1 VTFASH
7 PVEAVQVAAN
17 IEYQT
22 APRPDGLPDD
32 MQPLPGA
39 SLRFLS
45 IKAIDGFKVEAA
57 LWQPD
62 NKPPAETTMIV
73 QVHGSGSNLA
83 ELPLRAIARALSPK
97 GYAALSISTR
107 QHDEHVNTDNFFD
120 VRRDIEGAIATVQAL
135 GYRSI
140 VLEGHSLGTVQVEF
154 YAATNWDPTI
164 KAVVLTGAFGKLPWK
179 SRNILVQDEDNY
191 KALIEA
197 SLDALRSGKIAEIL
211 PIKMR
216 WVGGVQTPVTAQH
229 FLTYRD
235 EQTSAADG
243 TYWIARIPHPILIL
257 RDQSDGVVLP
267 FEPYMLLSAAHAEGS
282 LVQGIKY
289 VLVPDEHAPSAKGHT
304 FTDNTQPL
312 IDAVAAWLVEK
323 HL

>member
-1 VTFASH
+1 MTFASH
-7 PVEAVQVAAN
+7 PAEAVQIAAS
-17 IEYQT
+17 IEYQAT
-22 APRPDGLPDD
+22 PRPDGLPDD

-62 NKPPAETTMIV
+62 NKPPAQTTMIV

-120 VRRDIEGAIATVQAL
+120 VRRDIEAAVATVQAL

-179 SRNILVQDEDNY
+179 SRNILVQDEGNY

-289 VLVPDEHAPSAKGHT
+289 VLVPDEHPPSAKGHT

-312 IDAVAAWLVEK
+312 IDAVAAWLVEQ

>member
-1 VTFASH
+1 
-7 PVEAVQVAAN
+7 
-17 IEYQT
+17 
-22 APRPDGLPDD
+22 

-120 VRRDIEGAIATVQAL
+120 VRRDIEAAVATVQAL

-164 KAVVLTGAFGKLPWK
+164 KAVILTGAFGKLPWK
-179 SRNILVQDEDNY
+179 SRNILIQDEDNY
-191 KALIEA
+191 KALIKA
-197 SLDALRSGKIAEIL
+197 SLDALRSGKTAEIL
-211 PIKMR
+211 PIRMR
-216 WVGGVQTPVTAQH
+216 WIGGVQTPVTAQH

-282 LVQGIKY
+282 LVQAIKY
-289 VLVPDEHAPSAKGHT
+289 VLVPDEHPPSAKGHT

-312 IDAVAAWLVEK
+312 IDAVAAWLVEQ

>member
-1 VTFASH
+1 MEGAQH
-7 PVEAVQVAAN
+7 
-17 IEYQT
+17 
-22 APRPDGLPDD
+22 PRPG
-32 MQPLPGA
+32 
-39 SLRFLS
+39 R
-45 IKAIDGFKVEAA
+45 
-57 LWQPD
+57 
-62 NKPPAETTMIV
+62 
-73 QVHGSGSNLA
+73 
-83 ELPLRAIARALSPK
+83 
-97 GYAALSISTR
+97 GY
-107 QHDEHVNTDNFFD
+107 
-120 VRRDIEGAIATVQAL
+120 
-135 GYRSI
+135 
-140 VLEGHSLGTVQVEF
+140 
-154 YAATNWDPTI
+154 
-164 KAVVLTGAFGKLPWK
+164 
-179 SRNILVQDEDNY
+179 Y

-216 WVGGVQTPVTAQH
+216 WIGGVQTPVTAQH

-289 VLVPDEHAPSAKGHT
+289 VLVPDEHPPSAKGHT

-312 IDAVAAWLVEK
+312 IDAVAAWLVEQ

>member
-1 VTFASH
+1 
-7 PVEAVQVAAN
+7 
-17 IEYQT
+17 
-22 APRPDGLPDD
+22 
-32 MQPLPGA
+32 
-39 SLRFLS
+39 
-45 IKAIDGFKVEAA
+45 
-57 LWQPD
+57 
-62 NKPPAETTMIV
+62 V

-120 VRRDIEGAIATVQAL
+120 VRRDIEAAVATVQAL

-191 KALIEA
+191 KALIEG

-289 VLVPDEHAPSAKGHT
+289 VLVPDEHPQSAKGHT

-312 IDAVAAWLVEK
+312 IDAVAAWLVEQ